1 MTNPGLIDIREQIF
15 GYFDLKTLKNCRE
28 AFAEKFG
35 EDLDLWLE
43 RLILVQNIFELG
55 EVTMMVFHSIPGWDK
70 ATKKFGKM
78 ASLDDLNEIKG
89 LLELVL
95 VDDSIMWHTMCKYNP
110 LPYVA
115 MKGYVK
121 LMELLLHTDLNI
133 NEINDGRVGR
143 APFIEA
149 CDAGRTEIVNLM
161 ITVSKEHGID
171 LNAKCSFHLRTG
183 LMVAC
188 INGHKEIVNLMIT
201 ASKEYGIDLN
211 ASNRFGWTGF
221 FYACQEGHTEIV
233 KLMIENRAKYGINI
247 QTEDNYGRTAL
258 DLVNKEIEYE
268 WSVRGGRKS
277 EKEKASYKELKR
289 ILEKAYLEDNDPQ
302 PTVKKYRTQ

>member
-1 MTNPGLIDIREQIF
+1 MTFREHIF

-28 AFAEKFG
+28 AFAEKYG
-35 EDLDLWLE
+35 EDWDLWLE
-43 RLILVQNIFELG
+43 RLMLIQDIFEHA
-55 EVTMMVFHSIPGWDK
+55 EVMEYGIFLRSIPGLDK

-78 ASLDDLNEIKG
+78 ASLNDLNEIKK

-95 VDDSIMWHTMCKYNP
+95 EDDSGMRHVMCKYNP
-110 LPYVA
+110 LSYVA

-171 LNAKCSFHLRTG
+171 LNAKWSFHFRTG

-221 FYACQEGHTEIV
+221 FYACQEGHT
-233 KLMIENRAKYGINI
+233 
-247 QTEDNYGRTAL
+247 
-258 DLVNKEIEYE
+258 
-268 WSVRGGRKS
+268 
-277 EKEKASYKELKR
+277 
-289 ILEKAYLEDNDPQ
+289 
-302 PTVKKYRTQ
+302 